1 MSNKTH
7 IWIVRVPTDDNG
19 ADLPSREE
27 YSLVKSFGAVWVEP
41 VVAVLY
47 SNPAAVGIVG
57 K

>member
-7 IWIVRVPTDDNG
+7 IWIVRVPTDDNV